1 MNVYTT
7 LVQLS
12 TAISILEQHKL
23 SWHVFHISKC
33 FCYLTFQSTLQWC
46 FVAKLNMAFK
56 WPKTNC
62 WVGDRQWFGKKKK
75 DWGQCT
81 SCAKLVM
88 NMGPFVLQSLLL
100 MVNCKQNTMKA
111 SSRPKNGFQARFS
124 PPAFHQVFGCI
135 YSDTKKLGF
144 ENKKERDRER
154 GKTPC
159 ECNLVGYLV

>member
-1 MNVYTT
+1 
-7 LVQLS
+7 
-12 TAISILEQHKL
+12 
-23 SWHVFHISKC
+23 
-33 FCYLTFQSTLQWC
+33 
-46 FVAKLNMAFK
+46 MAFK

-62 WVGDRQWFGKKKK
+62 WVGDRQWFGKKEKG
-75 DWGQCT
+75 WGQCT

-144 ENKKERDRER
+144 ENKKKREIEKG
-154 GKTPC
+154 GKRPV
-159 ECNLVGYLV
+159 NAILLGIWYKRFVSFSISWDLVMIEWILKVRLLLCGCYTSLPLGRM